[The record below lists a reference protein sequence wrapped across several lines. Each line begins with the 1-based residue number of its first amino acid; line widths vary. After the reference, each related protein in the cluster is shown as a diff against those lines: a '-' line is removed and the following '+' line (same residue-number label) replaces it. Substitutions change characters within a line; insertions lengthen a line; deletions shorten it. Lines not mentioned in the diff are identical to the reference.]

1 MNEQASSPTA
11 RQAPG
16 GEDLYRRAAAALSC
30 ARRDHVFEDLIRALV
45 ELLEVDAAFIGV
57 RGEGEAHET
66 MRTWSFFLDGRWIH
80 DLEYPL
86 VGSACETVLS
96 GGFRYYPQGLPA
108 RFPGCG
114 IDAMGIEGY
123 AGMPMHAEN
132 GEPLG
137 VVAVMSH
144 APLKSPARV
153 ESILELF
160 ATRVAVEVERA
171 RTAAALDASNERY
184 GEVFRASLDG
194 LAMLKADGTI
204 VDVNA
209 AMLALCGYP
218 PAALVGRPVAMLVA
232 EPADAAL
239 ANGEG
244 LGVQRAREGEL
255 RRHDGATVPV
265 EWRATR
271 VEFGGEVHVL
281 QIVRDI
287 SDRRLAEQERLALE
301 AQLRHAQR
309 MEAIG
314 QLTGGIAHDFNNIL
328 TGLLGYLDMARER
341 AGAGDEKLARYLERA
356 ARAGGRARGLVQ
368 QMLTFSRGS
377 RGEVRPVDLAAVA
390 RETIALLGATLPSS
404 IEITTQLPEHAP
416 LIALDPIHFEQ
427 VLMNLCINA
436 RDAMGGSGR
445 LRVEL
450 KERNAGWLCCASCR
464 KPVVGDFI
472 QLSISDN
479 GPGIP
484 EDVAAHIF
492 EPFFSTKE
500 AGKGTGMGLAMVHGI
515 VHEYGGHLLLE
526 TGVGEGT
533 TLRVLLPK
541 PEAAAVAADA
551 APLRLPETA
560 APSVLHGRVLL
571 VDDDVEVGEFV
582 QELLGD
588 WGLEVQAWRDSAA
601 AAAHVEANPGC
612 CDLALLDQTM
622 PRLTG
627 LDLAR
632 RLRARA
638 PDLPVVLYTGVS
650 EDLAEPAVK
659 AAGVDA
665 LLRKPLDKALLRRTL
680 EALLARAADRKGEH
694 A

>member
-1 MNEQASSPTA
+1 MNESLPIPTPMA
-11 RQAPG
+11 G
-16 GEDLYRRAAAALSC
+16 SEDLYRRAAAALSC

-57 RGEGEAHET
+57 RGEGDAQET
-66 MRTWSFFLDGRWIH
+66 MRTWSFFLDGRWLH

-96 GGFRYYPQGLPA
+96 GGFRYYPHGLPD

-114 IDAMGIEGY
+114 VDAIGIEGY
-123 AGMPMHAEN
+123 AGMPLHAEH

-144 APLKSPARV
+144 APLKSPERV
-153 ESILELF
+153 ESILGLF

-184 GEVFRASLDG
+184 GGVFRASLDG
-194 LAMLKADGTI
+194 LAMLKRDGTI
-204 VDVNA
+204 IDVNP
-209 AMLALCGYP
+209 AMLALSGYP
-218 PAALVGRPVAMLVA
+218 PAALVGREIGVLVA
-232 EPADAAL
+232 HAESGAL
-239 ANGEG
+239 AEGDG
-244 LGVQRAREGEL
+244 LGVQRAVEGEL
-255 RRHDGATVPV
+255 RRRDGSTVPV

-271 VEFGGEVHVL
+271 VQFGDEAHVL

-287 SDRRLAEQERLALE
+287 SDRRLAEQERLDLE

-341 AGAGDEKLARYLERA
+341 AGEGDEKLSRYLERA

-377 RGEVRPVDLAAVA
+377 RGEVRPVDVAAVA

-404 IEITTQLPEHAP
+404 IEITTQLPEHVP

-427 VLMNLCINA
+427 ILMNLCINA

-445 LRVEL
+445 LHVEL
-450 KERNAGWLCCASCR
+450 RERNAGWLCCASCR
-464 KPVVGDFI
+464 KPVIGDFI
-472 QLSISDN
+472 ELSIADN

-526 TGVGEGT
+526 TRIGEGT
-533 TLRVLLPK
+533 TLRVLLPR
-541 PEAAAVAADA
+541 PAAASIAAEA
-551 APLRLPETA
+551 TPRRLPEVATKSA
-560 APSVLHGRVLL
+560 LHGRVLL
-571 VDDDVEVGEFV
+571 VDDDAEVGEYV
-582 QELLGD
+582 QELLEG
-588 WGLEVQAWRDSAA
+588 WGLEVSAWRDSAA
-601 AAAHVEANPGC
+601 AAAHFDARPDC
-612 CDLALLDQTM
+612 CDVALLDQTM

-627 LDLAR
+627 LELAR
-632 RLRARA
+632 RLRARTPA
-638 PDLPVVLYTGVS
+638 LPVVLYTGVS
-650 EDLAEPAVK
+650 EDLADSAVK
-659 AAGVDA
+659 AAGVHA
-665 LLRKPLDKALLRRTL
+665 LLRKPLDKPLLRSTL
-680 EALLARAADRKGEH
+680 ESLLPRSRGKEGEH